1 MHTKEPFGFKQ
12 DRDTQNDGQTVLIDD
27 EGAKELIELREAIE
41 ALTGGLRALGAM
53 VIRQEAMLKEIL
65 KACTAED
72 SDKPSPL
79 VKAILKLDG
88 AIASQTE
95 SLARI
100 EAGLGRP

>member
-1 MHTKEPFGFKQ
+1 
-12 DRDTQNDGQTVLIDD
+12 LIDD
-27 EGAKELIELREAIE
+27 EGAKEIIELREAIE

-88 AIASQTE
+88 TIASQTE